1 MAEEDA
7 SSQSALDGVGL
18 GAVIALAL
26 GGGVQ
31 IRIAC
36 AAAFDLT
43 ASEKTEL
50 RKYFADPI

>member
-7 SSQSALDGVGL
+7 SSQSALDGGGS

-31 IRIAC
+31 IRIAR
-36 AAAFDLT
+36 AAALDLM

-50 RKYFADPI
+50 RNFFADPI